1 MNSRVELQWR
11 LAAVLL
17 IAVVLLGILAV
28 TTRAQGAWVH
38 GLIDADNRAGY
49 KVRLERWVGVW
60 EQRGWSMTNISGAW
74 GIGAPMAGR
83 YRARLEEMPAGA
95 KMIGA
100 RYPGGING
108 RMSLANRSVEFSVPA
123 TGLVG
128 DIVFIIAAAPTAT
141 PIVPTI
147 VPSITPIVQL
157 TATPW
162 PTLPVPTTLYPPTVD
177 PTATATPGG
186 WTAPYAVISWYGNWS
201 YGTDAR
207 AMPYSRKSQAPGP
220 GFMQLSEMWQW
231 AIIDKARQMQG
242 APIESLLDV
251 RDDPLWLNGADM
263 GLGAQLTPRFEIG
276 PYEGMGF
283 AQAIVVR
290 ER

>member
-1 MNSRVELQWR
+1 MRDWKWALVAL
-11 LAAVLL
+11 
-17 IAVVLLGILAV
+17 VVLGLALLLA
-28 TTRAQGAWVH
+28 RDASAQGAWVH
-38 GLIDADNRAGY
+38 GLIDADSRAGY

-60 EQRGWSMTNISGAW
+60 ERRGWSRTNISGAW

-83 YRARLEEMPAGA
+83 YRARLEEMPAGG

-108 RMSLANRSVEFSVPA
+108 RMDAANRAVEFDVPA

-128 DIVFIIAAAPTAT
+128 DIVFVIASAPTAT
-141 PIVPTI
+141 PIAPTN
-147 VPSITPIVQL
+147 TPIAPL

-162 PTLPVPTTLYPPTVD
+162 PTFPVPTTLYPPTVD
-177 PTATATPGG
+177 PTRTATATPGG
-186 WTAPYAVISWYGNWS
+186 WTAPYGVVSWFGTWS
-201 YGTDAR
+201 YGGDALR
-207 AMPYSRKSQAPGP
+207 NTAPG
-220 GFMQLSEMWQW
+220 FLQLSPEWQW
-231 AIIDKARQMQG
+231 NVIDKARSEMG
-242 APIESLLDV
+242 ASLESLMDV
-251 RDDPLWLNGADM
+251 KDDPLWLSGADM
-263 GLGAQLTPRFEIG
+263 ELGAQLTPRFEIG

>member
-60 EQRGWSMTNISGAW
+60 EQRGWSRTNISGAW

-95 KMIGA
+95 KMVGA

-108 RMSLANRSVEFSVPA
+108 QMSLANRSVEFNVPA
-123 TGLVG
+123 AGLVG
-128 DIVFIIAAAPTAT
+128 DIVFIIASAPTAT
-141 PIVPTI
+141 LIVPTI
-147 VPSITPIVQL
+147 VPTITPFVQL

-177 PTATATPGG
+177 PTATATATPRPTATANPAISYIEISPHIQGTLMAYTDLMLQEFTPASCFEIAAAEKGCPLAVTQSWVAQVDGECWKFRPFSCPGSDG
-186 WTAPYAVISWYGNWS
+186 IELAARCAAPCEVAVIEDGYW
-201 YGTDAR
+201 
-207 AMPYSRKSQAPGP
+207 
-220 GFMQLSEMWQW
+220 
-231 AIIDKARQMQG
+231 
-242 APIESLLDV
+242 
-251 RDDPLWLNGADM
+251 
-263 GLGAQLTPRFEIG
+263 
-276 PYEGMGF
+276 
-283 AQAIVVR
+283 
-290 ER
+290 

>member
-1 MNSRVELQWR
+1 MNDFKWAILAIL
-11 LAAVLL
+11 LAALAFVLY
-17 IAVVLLGILAV
+17 ASSAQ
-28 TTRAQGAWVH
+28 AQGAWVH
-38 GLIDADNRAGY
+38 GLIDADSRAGY

-60 EQRGWSMTNISGAW
+60 ERRGWSRTNINGAW

-95 KMIGA
+95 KMVGV

-108 RMSLANRSVEFSVPA
+108 RMDLANLAVEFNVPA

-141 PIVPTI
+141 LIVPPIVPTI
-147 VPSITPIVQL
+147 TPIVLL
-157 TATPW
+157 TPTPW
-162 PTLPVPTTLYPPTVD
+162 PTFPVPTTLYPPTVD
-177 PTATATPGG
+177 PTATATPSPAG
-186 WTAPYAVISWYGNWS
+186 WTAPYGVVSWFGTWS
-201 YGTDAR
+201 YGGDALR
-207 AMPYSRKSQAPGP
+207 NTAPG
-220 GFMQLSEMWQW
+220 FLQLSPEWQW
-231 AIIDKARQMQG
+231 NVIDKARSEMG
-242 APIESLLDV
+242 ASLESLMDV
-251 RDDPLWLNGADM
+251 KDDPLWLSGADM
-263 GLGAQLTPRFEIG
+263 ELGAQLTPRFEIG